1 MNMRFSA
8 ASWRY
13 DERSLMTPPR
23 WRVCVNT
30 ARTLVTASVILFL
43 WPLRGLPQTDQSHD
57 EVDNLYSAA
66 LIASIKEM
74 EKSWG
79 YIDDGDNGSRIR
91 TDYRQMLMRKNPE
104 ITNDLP
110 TKFGDHQLAYLDD
123 QALVDKR
130 KTLKKDFSV
139 LEIHPV
145 RNRGPQLK
153 IQVSVS
159 WVGYQGGR
167 LVFAISDWSDVE
179 FRYDCVKQAYTI
191 SAVKLGGI

>member
-1 MNMRFSA
+1 M
-8 ASWRY
+8 
-13 DERSLMTPPR
+13 
-23 WRVCVNT
+23 NT

-74 EKSWG
+74 QKSWG
-79 YIDDGDNGSRIR
+79 YIDDGDNGSRTR
-91 TDYRQMLMRKNPE
+91 TNYGQMLMRKNPE
-104 ITNDLP
+104 ITDDLP
-110 TKFGDHQLAYLDD
+110 TKFGDHEVEYLDD
-123 QALVDKR
+123 QALVERR

-139 LEIHPV
+139 LEIHPA

-159 WVGYQGGR
+159 WVEYQGGR